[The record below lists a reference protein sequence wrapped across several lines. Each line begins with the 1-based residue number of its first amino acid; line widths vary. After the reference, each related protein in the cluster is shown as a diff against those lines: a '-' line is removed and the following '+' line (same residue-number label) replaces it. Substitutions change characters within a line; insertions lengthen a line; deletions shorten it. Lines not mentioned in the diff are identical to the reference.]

1 MSLFLKALLL
11 LAQNFLAYRRL
22 KKAESSTGLP
32 PESEGPAGSPPLPQS
47 SKLEGILPTGTV
59 SDTQTAS
66 LPRSKAMPMVF
77 QTNRNSETLP
87 PAESANRCN
96 SDKESDSRWEIYKR
110 KKRAKK
116 VTSDPNSTEMY
127 LHEIHRK
134 LVLIGVNF
142 LGLP

>member
-96 SDKESDSRWEIYKR
+96 SDKESDSRWEIIPPQEPR
-110 KKRAKK
+110 MRSAVLQFADK
-116 VTSDPNSTEMY
+116 VTGRSREAPGRCCPRGVLRST
-127 LHEIHRK
+127 
-134 LVLIGVNF
+134 
-142 LGLP
+142 